1 MRRRRSSHWGEA
13 LLPIGLCILIAVGT
27 AIETRG
33 TYLNRLFNQLEGDDA
48 SRTSQV
54 GQGPST
60 SAPQAKSF
68 ELLSV
73 SESGTYVF
81 TLRSPQRQT
90 VEKPKPHPKQKVQA
104 LPH

>member
-33 TYLNRLFNQLEGDDA
+33 TYLNRLFNQLEGDDG
-48 SRTSQV
+48 SRTPQMQ
-54 GQGPST
+54 QGPAT
-60 SAPQAKSF
+60 AARSF
-68 ELLSV
+68 QVLSV

-81 TLRSPQRQT
+81 TLRAPQPHAAG
-90 VEKPKPHPKQKVQA
+90 EPKPHPKQKVQA